1 MEELI
6 AKLNEAKVLMRGLNV
21 LTCGIDGGRVQIL
34 VGKFADVPI
43 KENTEYIVRDASDGT
58 LPYEKRYV
66 ENGVTIH
73 TYGTKADM
81 EHEFTG
87 EKK

>member
-6 AKLNEAKVLMRGLNV
+6 AKLNEAKVLMRDINV
-21 LTCGIDGGRVQIL
+21 ITCGIGGGRVQIL
-34 VGKFADVPI
+34 VSKFADVPT
-43 KENTEYIVRDASDGT
+43 KKNTEYIVRDARDGS

-66 ENGVTIH
+66 ENGVTID
-73 TYGTKADM
+73 TYGTKVDM